1 MRKSGTHW
9 LPALVLAIGIAG
21 AVGLF
26 WHNSRYAPGKPE
38 GSVAKPAPAR
48 SDLREPL
55 YPIRPTPAS
64 PAQGRRQLVPLPALD
79 DSDAYFRLA
88 LIDLFDAGLDELLA
102 EEAVIEKFVTTVD
115 NLPRGR
121 VAERIRPV
129 KPPPGVFVVA
139 PGYGEDVFVLSPEN
153 FERYG
158 FLIHMLESTD
168 PDALVDT
175 YRRFYPLLQ
184 ETYVNLG
191 YPDGYFND
199 RLVEVIDHL
208 VETPT
213 FEQEIRLKRPHVL
226 YEYVDPN
233 LEALSS
239 GRKLL
244 LRIGPEHAER
254 TKEALR
260 QIRTRLVEPG
270 AGYSE

>member
-1 MRKSGTHW
+1 M
-9 LPALVLAIGIAG
+9 LVLAIGIAG

-26 WHNSRYAPGKPE
+26 WNKSRQTPIKPE
-38 GSVAKPAPAR
+38 SLVAEPAPAQAEV
-48 SDLREPL
+48 REPL
-55 YPIRPTPAS
+55 YPIIPPQEL
-64 PAQGRRQLVPLPALD
+64 PLQDQRQLVPLPPLD

-88 LIDLFDAGLDELLA
+88 LIDLFGTRLDELLA
-102 EEAVIEKFVTTVD
+102 EEAVIEKFVATVD
-115 NLPRGR
+115 NLPQSR

-129 KPPPGVFVVA
+129 KPPPGVFVAA
-139 PGYGEDVFVLSPEN
+139 PKNGEDVFVLSPDN

-158 FLIHMLESTD
+158 FLIRMLESAD

-175 YRRFYPLLQ
+175 YRRYYPLLQ
-184 ETYVNLG
+184 EAYVNLG

-208 VETPT
+208 VETPK
-213 FEQEIRLKRPHVL
+213 FEREIHLNRPHVL
-226 YEYVDPN
+226 YEYADAE

-244 LRIGPEHAER
+244 ARIGPENAER

-260 QIRTRLVEPG
+260 RIRTRLVEP
-270 AGYSE
+270 AAAFPE

>member
-1 MRKSGTHW
+1 MKKSGTHW
-9 LPALVLAIGIAG
+9 LPVLVLAIGIAG
-21 AVGLF
+21 AVGIF
-26 WHNSRYAPGKPE
+26 WNKSRHTPAKPDA
-38 GSVAKPAPAR
+38 SVAEPAPAR
-48 SDLREPL
+48 SEVREPL
-55 YPIRPTPAS
+55 YPIIPPQKLPR
-64 PAQGRRQLVPLPALD
+64 QDQRQLVALPPLD

-88 LIDLFDAGLDELLA
+88 LIDLFGARLDELLA

-115 NLPRGR
+115 NLPRSR

-139 PGYGEDVFVLSPEN
+139 PGNGEDVFVLSPEN

-158 FLIHMLESTD
+158 FLIHMLENAD

-184 ETYVNLG
+184 EAYVALG

-208 VETPT
+208 VETPG
-213 FEQEIRLKRPHVL
+213 FEQGIRLKRTHVL
-226 YEYVDPN
+226 YEYADPN